1 MSQYRGS
8 SARAGLGYRS
18 APCDFDKYDHDDIPL
33 QHKKPFG
40 AGLKRKRAVAFV
52 RASDPELH
60 TTTLRTPPSQAAS
73 ASEDSVADLYLNLVM
88 KEGGDAG
95 SEHAFSGSPADASER
110 PPSPQ
115 HAAAPK
121 QTCPVCNVAL
131 DESSDLQK
139 HEASIP
145 HQVALSH
152 SHPPSSIDRSR
163 MGLSYLSSFG
173 WDPDAR
179 RGLGA
184 EGQGIRDP
192 IKVQPKD
199 DTLGLGAVIPQE
211 FIEKAKEP
219 KPKKLSIKDLRK
231 REAEEKRKADR
242 LRDLFYRSDD
252 VLRHLEREV

>member
-1 MSQYRGS
+1 MSQYRNS
-8 SARAGLGYRS
+8 SSRVGLGYETE
-18 APCDFDKYDHDDIPL
+18 PYEPDEYDHDDVPL

-52 RASDPELH
+52 RASDPELN
-60 TTTLRTPPSQAAS
+60 TTSLTTPPTQTAS
-73 ASEDSVADLYLNLVM
+73 KNSIADLYLNLVM
-88 KEGGDAG
+88 KEGEDR
-95 SEHAFSGSPADASER
+95 ASEPAPPR
-110 PPSPQ
+110 PSADEPYRRSTSQPS
-115 HAAAPK
+115 AAPR
-121 QTCPVCNVAL
+121 QICPVCNVPL
-131 DESSDLQK
+131 DEGSDFQK

-152 SHPPSSIDRSR
+152 SHPPSAIDRSR

-199 DTLGLGAVIPQE
+199 DTLGLGVVIPQE
-211 FIEKAKEP
+211 FIDKAKEP

-231 REAEEKRKADR
+231 REAEEKRKSER
-242 LRDLFYRSDD
+242 LKDLFYRNDD
-252 VLRHLEREV
+252 VLRHLGREV

>member
-1 MSQYRGS
+1 MSQYGNS
-8 SARAGLGYRS
+8 SSRAGLRYETEPYG
-18 APCDFDKYDHDDIPL
+18 PDEYDHDDIPL

-60 TTTLRTPPSQAAS
+60 TTTLATPPMQTGSK
-73 ASEDSVADLYLNLVM
+73 DSVADLYLNLVM
-88 KEGGDAG
+88 KEGEDR
-95 SEHAFSGSPADASER
+95 ASEPASSR
-110 PPSPQ
+110 SSADEPENRSTSQPAPG
-115 HAAAPK
+115 PK
-121 QTCPVCNVAL
+121 QICPVCNIPI
-131 DESSDLQK
+131 DEASDSQT
-139 HEASIP
+139 HQTSIP
-145 HQVALSH
+145 HQVTLSH
-152 SHPPSSIDRSR
+152 SHPPSAIDRSR

-199 DTLGLGAVIPQE
+199 DTLGLGVVIPQE
-211 FIEKAKEP
+211 FIDKAKEP

-231 REAEEKRKADR
+231 KEAEEKRKSEK

-252 VLRHLEREV
+252 VLRHLGREV